1 MRNSNEQSLSEV
13 IRELLESYRLKDGLT
28 QVRIREAFKALMEPA
43 ILSRIS
49 DLNYK
54 KGKLIVL
61 SRSAVLTHELQ
72 FRKEDIRIALNEV
85 LKEDII
91 SSIEIR

>member
-13 IRELLESYRLKDGLT
+13 IRELLDAYRLKDGLT
-28 QVRIREAFKALMEPA
+28 QVRIREAFNALMDPA
-43 ILSRIS
+43 IISRIS

-54 KGKLIVL
+54 KGKLVIL

-72 FRKEDIRIALNEV
+72 FQKDEIKNALNTV
-85 LKEDII
+85 LKEELI
-91 SSIEIR
+91 STVEIR